1 MEGTSWKHLAMV
13 LACVHL
19 IPDGTTNL
27 PLTFFSPSRYGVSNH
42 SRVLFKMRPLYT
54 LESHPYGARMP
65 PLDNSGRICAAS
77 CDTPKLQW

>member
-13 LACVHL
+13 LAWVHL

-27 PLTFFSPSRYGVSNH
+27 PLTSFSPSRYGVSNH
-42 SRVLFKMRPLYT
+42 SRVLFKMRPLQT
-54 LESHPYGARMP
+54 LEKTLA
-65 PLDNSGRICAAS
+65 NSGRICATS